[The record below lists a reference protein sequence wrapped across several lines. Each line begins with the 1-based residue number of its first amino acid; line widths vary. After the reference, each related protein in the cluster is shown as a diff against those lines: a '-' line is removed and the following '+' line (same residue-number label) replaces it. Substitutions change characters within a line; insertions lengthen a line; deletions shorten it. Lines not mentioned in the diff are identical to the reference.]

1 MNPFTDPQ
9 PANAANAANTTNH
22 TATSAPTPP
31 IPSYEEVT
39 GYAPPPG
46 PPPSH
51 PSHSSY
57 QTPSTPTTTIP
68 PPLPTNPTPPPELP
82 PAYAVVDEKA
92 TSYAIYGTFIHTPSG
107 PAYQLSSLLDARIN
121 KLRIRRL
128 RAEEVSLLQA
138 GAHNIPFNQSTTLYE
153 MHDPPFM
160 TNEYY
165 IRGISRTTLP
175 GMLQLRL
182 GLRRWHV
189 RHMPAEG
196 AKPVD
201 LMTCG
206 KRGGL
211 SRVIKERRNEFE
223 PSEWKDSEGS
233 VLATEV
239 LKMQG
244 GGKMPTIELREGVDQ
259 TCRELLLALWVA
271 RLWAAFGAGSSYSG
285 TGGY

>member
-1 MNPFTDPQ
+1 MSPVTDPR
-9 PANAANAANTTNH
+9 PTSTANT
-22 TATSAPTPP
+22 AMSAPIPP

-51 PSHSSY
+51 SSDSSHPSHAP
-57 QTPSTPTTTIP
+57 QHTDDTPSSTIP
-68 PPLPTNPTPPPELP
+68 PSLPTNPTPPPELP

-92 TSYAIYGTFIHTPSG
+92 TSYTIYGTFIHTPSG

-128 RAEEVSLLQA
+128 RAEEVSRLQA
-138 GAHNIPFNQSTTLYE
+138 GAHNVPFDMSSTLYE

-160 TNEYY
+160 MNEYY
-165 IRGISRTTLP
+165 IRGTSSTTLP
-175 GMLQLRL
+175 GLLQLRF

-206 KRGGL
+206 KRGGF
-211 SRVIKERRNEFE
+211 SRVIKERRNEME

-244 GGKMPTIELREGVDQ
+244 GGKMPTIELREGVDEM
-259 TCRELLLALWVA
+259 CRELLLALWVA
-271 RLWAAFGAGSSYSG
+271 RLWAAFGAGNGYSG
-285 TGGY
+285 TGY